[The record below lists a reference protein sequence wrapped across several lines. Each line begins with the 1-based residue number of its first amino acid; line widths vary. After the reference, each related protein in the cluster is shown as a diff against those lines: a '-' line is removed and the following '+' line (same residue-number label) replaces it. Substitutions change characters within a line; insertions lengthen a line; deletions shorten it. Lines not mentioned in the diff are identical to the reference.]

1 MPAGREIGTVIH
13 RVLEQAD
20 FTADDL
26 PAGSLGHLEAATARA
41 GVDLGAIDDVAA
53 GLAAALAVPLGPVL
67 DGRALTAISPAD
79 RLDELVFELPLAGG
93 DRPSGEVTLGRIA
106 AVLQERL
113 AEDDPVRPYADLLAT
128 PGLDAPFRG
137 YLTGSIDLVCR
148 WRAQDGRWRFA
159 LADYKTNR
167 LPDYGQATMLAEMQD
182 KHYLLQALIYLVA
195 LHRHLRARLP
205 DYDADRD
212 LAGAAYLFVRGMGTG
227 ADPGDGVVAWRPSG
241 ELLDALSEVF
251 DG

>member
-1 MPAGREIGTVIH
+1 
-13 RVLEQAD
+13 VLEQAD
-20 FTADDL
+20 FTAGDL
-26 PAGSLGHLEAATARA
+26 PAELLAHLEAATARG
-41 GVDLGAIDDVAA
+41 GVELGALADVATS
-53 GLAAALAVPLGPVL
+53 LAAALAVPLGPTL
-67 DGRALTAISPAD
+67 DDRALTVISPAD

-93 DRPSGEVTLGRIA
+93 DRPTGEVTLGRIA
-106 AVLQERL
+106 EVLQERL
-113 AEDDPVRPYADLLAT
+113 ADDDPIRPYADLLAA
-128 PGLDAPFRG
+128 PGLGTAFRG
-137 YLTGSIDLVCR
+137 YLTGSIDLV
-148 WRAQDGRWRFA
+148 WRRRTEDGRWRFA

-195 LHRHLRARLP
+195 LHRHLRARLA

-241 ELLDALSEVF
+241 ALLDALSEVF